1 MADIKVTN
9 ASISDRHPLQKVAVF
24 AKKNEDSPQA
34 AVKRV
39 DEAVRV
45 LVDSNIEKSTA
56 VSPPSERAGDKPAI
70 TEQAAGQL
78 ALDVRQKLKDG
89 NLSFAGAPDKSVL
102 SQFA

>member
-9 ASISDRHPLQKVAVF
+9 APISGRHPLQKVAVF
-24 AKKNEDSPQA
+24 AKKDDGPPQA

-45 LVDSNIEKSTA
+45 LVDSRIEKSA
-56 VSPPSERAGDKPAI
+56 AASPPPEQPAI
-70 TEQAAGQL
+70 TEPAARQL

-89 NLSFAGAPDKSVL
+89 NLSFAGASEKSIL
-102 SQFA
+102 NQFS